1 MKLLEWARE
10 ARKQI
15 SGLDADLILVH
26 TLGFSSRIELII
38 HANDEYDF
46 EQADSLLEKRATG
59 IPLAYLLG
67 YREFYGRK
75 FSVNQNVLI
84 PRPETEQII
93 DSALKIVRDE
103 KYTRVSV
110 VDVGTGSGC
119 IPITLKLELSKIGV
133 KSDVLGVDVS
143 EPALDLARVNA
154 ANHLAEVQFCYSD
167 LLKAVKKL
175 PDIITANLPYV
186 DVKWDWTSE
195 ELKFE
200 PALALFAAD
209 NGLYLIKKLI
219 DQIIKKLDNKKR
231 RFLLL
236 EADTSQHDAIIEY
249 AEKRGMKNISRDGF
263 IIGFSY

>member
-46 EQADSLLEKRATG
+46 EQADTLLEKRATG

-154 ANHLAEVQFCYSD
+154 ANHLAEVQFCHSD
-167 LLKAVKKL
+167 LLKTVKKL